1 MAAGYVEV
9 LSLPFAAAEDLDRL
23 GLAGDDPRRNLVRIA
38 NPLADTS
45 PFLRST
51 LLPGL
56 FAAVT
61 RNTEPQQ
68 RRSRPVRDRVGVL
81 RPAAGRAGPAPG
93 VTQRPTDDEL
103 AAMDRGLPASRGI
116 WPPY

>member
-1 MAAGYVEV
+1 MTSAAVAAGYVEV
-9 LSLPFAAAEDLDRL
+9 LSLPFTAAEDLDRL
-23 GLAGDDPRRNLVRIA
+23 GLAGDDHRRNLVRIA

-61 RNTEPQQ
+61 RNTS
-68 RRSRPVRDRVGVL
+68 RSNDDLALFETGSVFFAAQPAVPAP
-81 RPAAGRAGPAPG
+81 RPA
-93 VTQRPTDDEL
+93 
-103 AAMDRGLPASRGI
+103 
-116 WPPY
+116 